1 MFDWYIW
8 LHSCHLGVRNKTTG
22 KKKLILWM
30 SFVAQASTI
39 AWRNFYTATPI
50 ALSIQSLSQTVE
62 QFQTSEGGGTLQG
75 TSPMPDWSMVV
86 HVHVWL
92 ILCCIFSALN
102 FTLRPFTPLT
112 EPASSACFCEQDN
125 AQKNSAKANGFPIS
139 KEPTPSPHFIHTL
152 ALSCM
157 VWQKASLHR
166 RHAKFDL
173 RGQCCQGW
181 QSQSI
186 DVS

>member
-1 MFDWYIW
+1 MSSWCTKQNNWKKETNSVDELCGPGVHHSLAQL
-8 LHSCHLGVRNKTTG
+8 LHCDADSVEYSKPQPNSG
-22 KKKLILWM
+22 
-30 SFVAQASTI
+30 
-39 AWRNFYTATPI
+39 
-50 ALSIQSLSQTVE
+50 TV
-62 QFQTSEGGGTLQG
+62 SNIRGGGGTLQG